1 MRHPVKKNIE
11 NMPNPL
17 IKEVFK
23 HSKSKI
29 KGGKIHWWAIDRYKF
44 HCFFFFFL
52 LNNFIVLKVHI

>member
-17 IKEVFK
+17 INEVFK

-29 KGGKIHWWAIDRYKF
+29 KGGKIHWWAIDRYQF
-44 HCFFFFFL
+44 HSFFFFFAE
-52 LNNFIVLKVHI
+52 